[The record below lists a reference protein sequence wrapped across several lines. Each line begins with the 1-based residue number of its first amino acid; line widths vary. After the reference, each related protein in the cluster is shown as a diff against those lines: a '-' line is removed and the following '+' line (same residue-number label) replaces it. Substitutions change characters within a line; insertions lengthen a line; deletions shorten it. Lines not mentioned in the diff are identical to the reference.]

1 MTDFIHELI
10 IMIIA
15 TLLVFIIVALRDRI
29 SIQRYYNTFQITPS
43 IKLFYEWG
51 YHVALDLAWLRWNV
65 SITLYDRPFNYTED
79 ELNEFEEWDVTLEDG
94 LETEPWWGGNNDN
107 PDANTT
113 TGENT
118 NATDKITNTTNT
130 STDETTG

>member
-15 TLLVFIIVALRDRI
+15 TLVVFAIVALRDRI
-29 SIQRYYNTFQITPS
+29 TIQRYYNTFQITPS

-51 YHVALDLAWLRWNV
+51 YYVALDLAFLKWHI
-65 SITLYDRPFNYTED
+65 SITLYDKP
-79 ELNEFEEWDVTLEDG
+79 L
-94 LETEPWWGGNNDN
+94 WWGGNNDN
-107 PDANTT
+107 PDTNTT

-118 NATDKITNTTNT
+118 NATDKITTI
-130 STDETTG
+130 TDETTS

>member
-1 MTDFIHELI
+1 MPDFIHELI

-43 IKLFYEWG
+43 VKIFYERGW
-51 YHVALDLAWLRWNV
+51 YAELDLAWLKWCV
-65 SITLYDRPFNYTED
+65 SITLYIKEYNA
-79 ELNEFEEWDVTLEDG
+79 TLEDG
-94 LETEPWWGGNNDN
+94 SETEPLWGGNNDN
-107 PDANTT
+107 PDKTT

-118 NATDKITNTTNT
+118 NATNKITTI
-130 STDETTG
+130 TDETDN

>member
-1 MTDFIHELI
+1 MPDFIHELI

-29 SIQRYYNTFQITPS
+29 TIQRYYNTFQITPS

-51 YHVALDLAWLRWNV
+51 YYVALDLAWLRWNV
-65 SITLYDRPFNYTED
+65 SITLYDRPFSYTED
-79 ELNEFEEWDVTLEDG
+79 ELNEFKEWDTTLEDG

-107 PDANTT
+107 PDETTTGKTNTT
-113 TGENT
+113 TN
-118 NATDKITNTTNT
+118 I
-130 STDETTG
+130 TDETDN